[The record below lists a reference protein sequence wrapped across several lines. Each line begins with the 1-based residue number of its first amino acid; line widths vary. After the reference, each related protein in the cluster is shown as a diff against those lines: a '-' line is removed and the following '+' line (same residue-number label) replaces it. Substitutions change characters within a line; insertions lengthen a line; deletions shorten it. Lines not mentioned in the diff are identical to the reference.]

1 MKRSLLAVVAALV
14 VVAGPAQAKL
24 VDLTASPNPANVG
37 NQVRHTVS
45 LGAPTRLELY
55 VSAAGFE
62 RPGTGTLP
70 AGSWTYRCCPAQ
82 TAGTP
87 AWYYR
92 ANAGVSPRLVPVRR
106 GGADPRAVPVDGDH
120 RPSGRDILV
129 LGAAQY
135 DGDPSPVFAGR
146 LEHAQLLYDE
156 GRSDT
161 IVVLGGGAPGDRT
174 TEAEAGR
181 DWLVAQGVPA
191 EAVVASPV
199 GSTTLES
206 LEAAAAWM
214 NDRGMASAFL
224 VSDPWHNLRVK
235 RMASD
240 LGLEAYASATWHSA
254 ARTEGTR
261 VGGYLRETLAYMYY
275 RLFGR

>member
-1 MKRSLLAVVAALV
+1 MGVTLAAAIAVVAIGVLATGIAV
-14 VVAGPAQAKL
+14 WRAAHTDDARRIDR
-24 VDLTASPNPANVG
+24 VDVI
-37 NQVRHTVS
+37 V
-45 LGAPTRLELY
+45 
-55 VSAAGFE
+55 
-62 RPGTGTLP
+62 
-70 AGSWTYRCCPAQ
+70 
-82 TAGTP
+82 
-87 AWYYR
+87 
-92 ANAGVSPRLVPVRR
+92 
-106 GGADPRAVPVDGDH
+106 
-120 RPSGRDILV
+120 V

-135 DGDPSPVFAGR
+135 NGRPSPVFEGR
-146 LEHAQLLYDE
+146 LRHAELLFQE
-156 GRSDT
+156 GRAGT
-161 IVVLGGGAPGDRT
+161 ILVLGGGAQGDVS

-181 DWLVAQGVPA
+181 DWLLADGLPS

-214 NDRGMASAFL
+214 QERQLTTAFL

-240 LGLEAYASATWHSA
+240 LGIEAYASATWHSA

-261 VGGYLRETLAYMYY
+261 FSGYARETLAYLYY